1 MYAVYKMSIDG
12 QSYIGSTSNMD
23 NRITSHERDCF
34 NVGVNRNSKKY
45 IYIREHC
52 TRETFHDLVK
62 FEVLENDIVDTIT
75 ARAIE
80 RNYIIKYNTVE
91 NGLNSRIPDVI
102 TTINGLV
109 EYNREYRLQHKDSIK
124 INKTKYYLQNKAEIN
139 HIRKVDIITCEC
151 STTLRRA
158 DIMRHKRSKK
168 HIKYAHDEQAL
179 HPHEP

>member
-23 NRITSHERDCF
+23 NRIKNHKRDCF
-34 NVGVNRNSKKY
+34 SDNSVNRNSKKY

-75 ARAIE
+75 ARGIE
-80 RNYIIKYNTVE
+80 GGYIIKYNTVE
-91 NGLNSRIPDVI
+91 NGLNTNIPDVI
-102 TTINGLV
+102 TKINGVV
-109 EYNREYRLQHKDSIK
+109 EYNREYRLQH
-124 INKTKYYLQNKAEIN
+124 KAEIN

-151 STTLRRA
+151 GSTLRRVN
-158 DIMRHKRSKK
+158 IMRHKRSKK
-168 HIKYAHDEQAL
+168 HIKYAHDELAL

>member
-1 MYAVYKMSIDG
+1 MYAVYKMSIEG

-34 NVGVNRNSKKY
+34 GDNSVKCNSKKY

-75 ARAIE
+75 ARGIE
-80 RNYIIKYNTVE
+80 GGYIIKYNTVE
-91 NGLNSRIPDVI
+91 NGLNTYIPDVI
-102 TTINGLV
+102 TTINGV
-109 EYNREYRLQHKDSIK
+109 AEYN
-124 INKTKYYLQNKAEIN
+124 TKYYLQNKAEIN
-139 HIRKVDIITCEC
+139 LHKKGDIITCEC